1 MDLRSGQAFWPIKN
15 GLLGVYP
22 PLSQDQR
29 CEVVVIGGG
38 ITGALV
44 AYYLLEAGV
53 DTLVVDKRDI
63 AGGSTS
69 ASTALLQYEIDVH
82 LSDLIGLIGR
92 EAAVRA
98 YSLCYQ
104 AIDKLEALTSEL
116 GEDSGFMRR
125 NSLYLAS
132 RPKHLKALEAEHQA
146 RQQAGIA
153 TELWSPGQIAERY
166 GFTRPAALFST
177 QAAQVD
183 AYRLTHQLLRHA
195 QARGLRVY
203 DRTEVTAW
211 QPEGEGVCLHTDRGY
226 QIRARRM
233 VFATGY
239 EALHYLRRPIALL
252 RNTYALVSEP
262 LRPGE
267 GWYRQSLIWETARPY
282 LYLRTTQDHRVMMG
296 GEDESFRT
304 LPIRERRI
312 PAKQRRLEKRF
323 AELFPH
329 IALETAYAWA
339 GTFGET
345 KDGLAYI
352 GETEEIPGAYF
363 ALGFGG
369 NGTTYSIIAAEIV
382 RDLFLGKDNPD
393 RHIFRFDR

>member
-29 CEVVVIGGG
+29 CEVAVMGGG

-44 AYYLLEAGV
+44 AYYLLEAGI
-53 DTLVVDKRDI
+53 DTLVVDKRDV

-69 ASTALLQYEIDVH
+69 ASTALLQYEIDLH
-82 LSDLIGLIGR
+82 LSDLIGLIGK
-92 EAAVRA
+92 EAAERA
-98 YSLCYQ
+98 YCLCYQ

-116 GEDSGFMRR
+116 DENCGFMRKD
-125 NSLYLAS
+125 SLYLAS
-132 RPKHLKALEAEHQA
+132 RPRHIKALQTEHQA
-146 RQQAGIA
+146 RRQVGIA
-153 TELWSPGQIAERY
+153 SELWSAGQLAERY
-166 GFTRPAALFST
+166 GFSRPAALFST

-195 QARGLRVY
+195 QDRGLRIY
-203 DRTEVTAW
+203 DRTEVMAW

-239 EALHYLRRPIALL
+239 ETLHYLRQRLASL

-262 LRPGE
+262 LEPGE

-282 LYLRTTQDHRVMMG
+282 LYLRTTQDNRVMMG
-296 GEDESFRT
+296 GEDETFRT

-312 PAKQRRLEKRF
+312 PAKQRRLEQRF
-323 AELFPH
+323 AELFPN
-329 IALETAYAWA
+329 INLETAYAWA

-352 GETEEIPGAYF
+352 GESEEIPGAYF

-369 NGTTYSIIAAEIV
+369 NGTTYSIIAAEII
-382 RDLFLGKDNPD
+382 RDLYLGKDNPD